1 MAEISKITLPNGQSY
16 DLKVYVDHISGTL
29 PITKGGTGATTAPTA
44 RTNLGLG
51 TAATYNTST
60 SVGNDTNLPTGAAI
74 RTYVTNHII
83 VSATQPSN
91 QSAGDI
97 WIVIADNP
105 TAPENGDIA
114 SYGS

>member
-29 PITKGGTGATTAPTA
+29 PITKGGTGAITSTTA

-51 TAATYNTST
+51 SAATYNAST
-60 SVGNDTNLPTGAAI
+60 SVGNDANLPTGAAI
-74 RTYVTNHII
+74 KTYVTNHII

-91 QSAGDI
+91 QSTGDI
-97 WIVIADNP
+97 WVVVANK
-105 TAPENGDIA
+105 
-114 SYGS
+114 